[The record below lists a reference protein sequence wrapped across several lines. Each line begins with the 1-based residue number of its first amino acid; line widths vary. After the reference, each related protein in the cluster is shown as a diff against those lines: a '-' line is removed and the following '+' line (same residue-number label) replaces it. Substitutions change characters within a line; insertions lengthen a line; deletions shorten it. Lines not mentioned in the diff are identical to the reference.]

1 MNSGQR
7 YEPEHH
13 PEDAHAVHCLDC
25 GAALRE
31 DDDACPACGSRTRR
45 GDVAITGT
53 SSVKNSIH
61 LKTKEGGHGKPVY
74 EVRAGDS
81 FFRKTERWNRID
93 RIIDRKNDWYYER
106 IEDESGN
113 VIRLCEEPLSEHRGH
128 GSAKS

>member
-25 GAALRE
+25 GAALRVA
-31 DDDACPACGSRTRR
+31 DDACLTCGSRNRR
-45 GDVAITGT
+45 IGAADSGT
-53 SSVKNSIH
+53 IRLRELIH

-93 RIIDRKNDWYYER
+93 RIIDRKNDRYCER